1 MERSVTEVGVA
12 TSRDEH
18 FLTNGK
24 PTHIAMG
31 ETEKPF
37 ACDVPGCSVRFVS
50 EDRLTSHKKRHRVA
64 ALSLNVGSSLGS
76 KNVVEQTPTP
86 TRFIDY
92 IEESG
97 LFQELQPELSTPEL
111 HNNVQHLNP
120 FEADF
125 RRASHGELV
134 VPEASA
140 KGQCPEGKKSQQ
152 KSEDDNQKDD
162 ASSPAVEAAVTVA
175 SEKEKTVDSI
185 APAAKLECAKTSVLR
200 ACPKSPKPISV
211 LMKPVQVPAGPASG
225 TVLAVPSGAPQT
237 VASPFSLPVSLPPR
251 MPSAPLQPVAVAP
264 VQVAAP
270 VTGVPPK
277 TTIIA
282 SHAGSLIQVSDG
294 IQFLIVSNPP
304 GTGRAAVQVPCVAPP
319 IVQQHTKT
327 KLKEALSTRSR
338 PTDLSKALSGSV
350 VGGTS
355 PSAKRCLLPGDAES
369 CEGSKRRQEN
379 GIDDERKKKNRE
391 NNRYAAQR
399 SRQKKKK
406 LSEITRKERD
416 EYKRKFEELQAKYRE
431 CLDLLA
437 VCRQL
442 NLEHCVGELM
452 EELGADDEGRISY
465 GEFLRRRMQLMGE
478 INALTRQDQV
488 EPPASRGGPAATVPT
503 PAWGGTESDV
513 GKGAL
518 FERHESWEFD
528 SDSRDLSPEPN
539 SLQKLME
546 ASGIGVPGSSGELLE
561 LANKVGMLLIQGSQ
575 LEVLE
580 KMDLVVPF

>member
-1 MERSVTEVGVA
+1 MVEAAGFVQLCKDPTYRSPGGEGLNS
-12 TSRDEH
+12 TSY
-18 FLTNGK
+18 
-24 PTHIAMG
+24 IAMG

-64 ALSLNVGSSLGS
+64 ALSLNVGSSVGS

-125 RRASHGELV
+125 RRASHGELI
-134 VPEASA
+134 VPEALSSINATDDSLNTPCIPPVTADPIALRGMPTPFTALIRDVIDTPNLLKVAKSVSATTISVAQQASA
-140 KGQCPEGKKSQQ
+140 KGQCPGDKKSQQ

-162 ASSPAVEAAVTVA
+162 ASPPAVEAAVTIA

-211 LMKPVQVPAGPASG
+211 LMKPVQGPAGPASG
-225 TVLAVPSGAPQT
+225 AVLAVPSSAPPT

-251 MPSAPLQPVAVAP
+251 VPSAPLQPVAVAP
-264 VQVAAP
+264 VPVAAP

-282 SHAGSLIQVSDG
+282 SHTGSLIQVSDG

-327 KLKEALSTRSR
+327 NCTCWFYR
-338 PTDLSKALSGSV
+338 
-350 VGGTS
+350 
-355 PSAKRCLLPGDAES
+355 
-369 CEGSKRRQEN
+369 SKRRQEN

-431 CLDLLA
+431 CLVSACPTGYGSRDDSARIEEPA
-437 VCRQL
+437 VPIA
-442 NLEHCVGELM
+442 
-452 EELGADDEGRISY
+452 ADGRRVS
-465 GEFLRRRMQLMGE
+465 M
-478 INALTRQDQV
+478 A
-488 EPPASRGGPAATVPT
+488 
-503 PAWGGTESDV
+503 SDV
-513 GKGAL
+513 NS
-518 FERHESWEFD
+518 ESSG
-528 SDSRDLSPEPN
+528 SDSGSTPEEERIRRLFQTCDGN
-539 SLQKLME
+539 
-546 ASGIGVPGSSGELLE
+546 GDGYIDG
-561 LANKVGMLLIQGSQ
+561 
-575 LEVLE
+575 
-580 KMDLVVPF
+580 

>member
-1 MERSVTEVGVA
+1 
-12 TSRDEH
+12 
-18 FLTNGK
+18 
-24 PTHIAMG
+24 MG

-64 ALSLNVGSSLGS
+64 ALSLNVGSSVGS

-125 RRASHGELV
+125 RRASHGELI
-134 VPEASA
+134 VPEALSSINATDDSLNTPCIPPVTADPIALRGMPTPFTALIRDVIDTPNLLKVAKSVSATTISVAQQASA
-140 KGQCPEGKKSQQ
+140 KGQCPEDKKSQQ

-162 ASSPAVEAAVTVA
+162 ASPPAVEAAVTVA

-211 LMKPVQVPAGPASG
+211 LMKPVQGPAGPASG
-225 TVLAVPSGAPQT
+225 AVLAVPSSAPPT

-251 MPSAPLQPVAVAP
+251 VPSAPLQPVAVAP
-264 VQVAAP
+264 VPVAAP

-282 SHAGSLIQVSDG
+282 SHTGSLIQVSDG

-431 CLDLLA
+431 CLSDRAKVNRERIKALEERANALEENKELRWQLSLHSNCPVTLELKKKAEIGQQGRKSQVVEA
-437 VCRQL
+437 VAQP
-442 NLEHCVGELM
+442 
-452 EELGADDEGRISY
+452 SP
-465 GEFLRRRMQLMGE
+465 
-478 INALTRQDQV
+478 ALTRSMELSASLTHISLLLTNR
-488 EPPASRGGPAATVPT
+488 EP
-503 PAWGGTESDV
+503 
-513 GKGAL
+513 
-518 FERHESWEFD
+518 
-528 SDSRDLSPEPN
+528 
-539 SLQKLME
+539 
-546 ASGIGVPGSSGELLE
+546 SS
-561 LANKVGMLLIQGSQ
+561 AVSK
-575 LEVLE
+575 
-580 KMDLVVPF
+580 